1 MHLSSSVLSERA
13 VDRRV
18 PLQSVS
24 RAIILSQGSARRL
37 IAFASGATGALA
49 MAPFSIFPALI
60 ITLTV
65 AAWLLDGAAEADA
78 RRGLGLINSLKSA
91 AFDGWWLGFG
101 YFVAG
106 LWWLGDAFLVEADR
120 FAWALPLG
128 ILGLPAA
135 LALFTAL
142 GFGIARLLWVPGPAR
157 LFALAVGLGTSEWLR
172 GHLFTGFPWNLFGMA
187 LGDHLILAQ
196 AASAVGIYGLT
207 LIAIPLFAAPATWAD
222 ADTKRRLPWAI
233 IAAIAALTGLALFGA
248 LRLALA
254 TDPGF
259 VAGVQLRI
267 MQPNLG
273 QDAKFRPEYR
283 DAILDRYLALSDR
296 ATSPQSTGLAD
307 VTHLIWPE
315 SAFPFILGRD
325 AQGLARI
332 GAALPPRTI
341 LITGAARMDA
351 AASRPRDGSA
361 TVFNAVQV
369 IASGGTIIDSSD
381 KAHLVPFGEY
391 LPFAA
396 LLNRIGLRQFISVPG
411 GFEPGEHRKG
421 LSVPG
426 LPLVSP
432 LVCYE
437 AIFSGEVMPQIWPP
451 GRDRRPGLLLNVTN
465 DGWFGAY
472 AGPQQHFAQARLR
485 SIEEGLP
492 LIRAANTGISAIIDA
507 YGRVLDKLPSGVE
520 GVLDGKLPLSISPT
534 LFARWGNLPA
544 FAMFIIMLSGVLVRR
559 FRV

>member
-1 MHLSSSVLSERA
+1 MSSSVLSERPA
-13 VDRRV
+13 DRRAS
-18 PLQSVS
+18 LQSVS
-24 RAIILSQGSARRL
+24 QAIILSQGSARHL
-37 IAFASGATGALA
+37 IAFASGAAGALA

-65 AAWLLDGAAEADA
+65 GVWLLDGAVDA
-78 RRGLGLINSLKSA
+78 HGPRRPALIASLKMA

-106 LWWLGDAFLVEADR
+106 LWWLGEAFLVEADR

-128 ILGLPAA
+128 ILGLPAV

-142 GFGIARLLWVPGPAR
+142 GFGIARLLWAPGAAR
-157 LFALAVGLGTSEWLR
+157 LFALAVGIGISEWLR

-187 LGDHLILAQ
+187 LGTNLVLAQ
-196 AASAVGIYGLT
+196 AASLVGVYGLT
-207 LIAIPLFAAPATWAD
+207 LIAIVLFAAPATLV
-222 ADTKRRLPWAI
+222 DTGPKPQRRWPVL
-233 IAAIAALTGLALFGA
+233 AAIAALGALAVFGA
-248 LRLALA
+248 FRLGLG

-259 VAGVQLRI
+259 VAGVKLRI
-267 MQPNLG
+267 MQPNLS
-273 QDAKFRPEYR
+273 QDAKFRPEFR

-296 ATSPQSTGLAD
+296 ATSPQSSGLAD

-325 AQGLARI
+325 AQALARI
-332 GAALPPRTI
+332 GAALPPRTT
-341 LITGAARMDA
+341 LVTGAARMEA
-351 AASRPRDGSA
+351 AASRRGESNIA
-361 TVFNAVQV
+361 VFNSVQAV
-369 IASGGTIIDSSD
+369 ASGGSIVDSSD

-396 LLNRIGLRQFISVPG
+396 LLNRIGLRQFVSVPG
-411 GFEPGEHRKG
+411 GFASGERRKA
-421 LSVPG
+421 LNVPG
-426 LPLVSP
+426 LSLVAP

-437 AIFSGEVMPQIWPP
+437 AIFSGEIMPQIWPL
-451 GRDRRPGLLLNVTN
+451 GLDKRPGLLLNVTN

-492 LIRAANTGISAIIDA
+492 LVRAANTGISAIVDA
-507 YGRVLDKLPSGVE
+507 YGRILDKLPSGVE
-520 GVLDGKLPLSISPT
+520 GVLDGKLPAGLQPT
-534 LFARWGNLPA
+534 FFARFGNLPA
-544 FAMFIIMLSGVLVRR
+544 FGILVMMLMVVLVSRL
-559 FRV
+559 RV